1 MGNSSLNNTY
11 GNYNTAQN
19 KIKNDGM
26 GGMGMGMGNG
36 GGMGGGGNR
45 GNNRGGGPMRRGGG
59 GNRSGPY
66 GNGNGGGKILI
77 FPFFN
82 PFSLFIFMISNFKKW
97 VRKYFKMRI

>member
-19 KIKNDGM
+19 KMKHDGM
-26 GGMGMGMGNG
+26 GGGGGMGMGMGNG
-36 GGMGGGGNR
+36 GGMGGGNR

-66 GNGNGGGKILI
+66 GNNNGGGKNFSFLNKNLI
-77 FPFFN
+77 SHHFGN
-82 PFSLFIFMISNFKKW
+82 LSL
-97 VRKYFKMRI
+97 